1 MHRRLLNLLCWS
13 LVTALLLSAIS
24 AASAADQRM
33 FAEGR
38 HGNGELR
45 YINDL
50 PVLLVAGTPEEI
62 GRQKA
67 ILTANAMAQLA
78 RYPKLFAGQLH
89 RKDRWEKLL
98 ERAKLLVPQFPADH
112 LAEIRAFGEESGID
126 RDIGLVGNTLA
137 DIYRGGFAC
146 SSLIVEPKR
155 SATDGPIFGRNL
167 DFYTLG
173 LLDKFNLVTVH
184 RPDGKRAFVSI
195 GFPGLFG
202 CLSGMNDAGLALAV
216 HEVYVG
222 KDNAPMFNP
231 KGVPYTMCF
240 RRILEECSTVEEAEA
255 LLRSTE
261 RTTILNLA
269 VCDRTKSVVLEMTP
283 KSVVPR
289 RGVDGICV
297 CTNHFR
303 SPELYVPMLCPRYDT
318 LLKAEKMDK
327 LGVADVAKKMHEVNM
342 GVLTVQTMIFE
353 PAALRVHVGI
363 GSRPASALPL
373 KALDLAPLF
382 RPNS

>member
-1 MHRRLLNLLCWS
+1 MNRHVSNRIRWLF
-13 LVTALLLSAIS
+13 VVALLLQGPFAL
-24 AASAADQRM
+24 AGDQQT
-33 FAEGR
+33 FEEGR
-38 HGNGELR
+38 HGEGELKF
-45 YINDL
+45 INDL
-50 PVLLVAGTPEEI
+50 PVLVVAGTPEEM

-67 ILTANAMAQLA
+67 VLTANAMTQLA
-78 RYPKLFAGQLH
+78 KYPKMFAAQLH

-98 ERAKLLVPQFPADH
+98 ERAKLLVPQFPPDQ

-146 SSLIVEPKR
+146 SSLIVEPNR

-184 RPDGKRAFVSI
+184 RPVGKHAFVSI

-202 CLSGMNDAGLALAV
+202 CLSGMNDTGLSLAV
-216 HEVYVG
+216 HEVYIG
-222 KDNAPMFNP
+222 RDNAPIFNP

-240 RRILEECSTVEEAEA
+240 RRILEECSTVAEAEA

-269 VCDRTKSVVLEMTP
+269 VCDRTTSAVLEMTP
-283 KSVVPR
+283 KTVVR
-289 RGVDGICV
+289 RPSVDGICV

-303 SPELYVPMLCPRYDT
+303 SPELYVPMPCPRYDT
-318 LLKAEKMDK
+318 LMNAGKMNK
-327 LGVADVAKKMHEVNM
+327 LGIADVAKELHEVNM

-373 KALDLAPLF
+373 KPLDLAPLF
-382 RPNS
+382 RPEG